1 MLKQLYT
8 RPVYI
13 TTNFIVVEQIL
24 IGADMATRFK
34 QEPTSRHK
42 HKKASHL
49 NDSTHNTP
57 QMPSSSVQHPLS
69 GLDNHQIPTQQ
80 SNQNSVFDQLGLSFW
95 RRLSL
100 KTKATTLAI
109 ALSTLPIVV
118 LGATA
123 YYITSK
129 TITNNVTQQQQARAI
144 ALADQFDNFISQRYL
159 DIQNLAQSNLLNDP
173 TVRTLFPTQS
183 KELSLEQYI
192 KNNPGYD
199 NIVVINPAGQ
209 VILQTAG
216 EGISNYSNVDYFQQ
230 SIQTK
235 RPVVTPPRKSLLT
248 GEYSIY
254 AAAPVINTTTGEVF
268 AVVRSRTPVQYFN
281 EILHAEAKNLAQSGN
296 RFGVEEY
303 FAVNDLGKVV
313 VAPTEHLDYIG
324 EDAQAVFPRVAP
336 RLINNTSV
344 GSLIDRDRVERQQYL
359 VAYTPIRQIESQTA
373 LNWSAMVA
381 LPTAQVFAARQG
393 LFLPFF
399 LGTTVFTILVGAIAA
414 YLVNRA
420 LRPVVNASLAVQ
432 KLGEGNLNTRLS
444 VQGKDELA
452 VLGSNINVMANQL
465 QSLLRQ
471 QEEVTEQAQ
480 LFADVTFR
488 IRRSLNVDDILK
500 TAVKEVRKVLKSDRV
515 VIYQFNSDL
524 SGTIVAEAVAPGW
537 TQALAETIDDP
548 CFKDRHI
555 QQYKNGRVRAIDNI
569 HQAGLTDCHIKTLE
583 RFEVKA
589 NLVAPILKDNQLL
602 GLLIAH
608 QCATTRAWQQAEID
622 LFTQLAT
629 QIGFA
634 LDQAYLLEQVEKARA
649 VAEEVSGDQRQQ
661 KESLQ
666 QQLIGLLSDVEQAAQ
681 GNLTVRA
688 EVTSGEIGT
697 VADFFN
703 SIIESLRQLATNVKT
718 AASQVNFAV
727 AENQGAMHQLADQ
740 ASQQAEA
747 IAHSLDSLAHM
758 TDSIQAVA
766 ASAHQA
772 AEVTRTASL
781 TAQVGGVAMN
791 HTVDSI
797 LNLRQT
803 VATTAGK
810 VRQLSESSQQISKVV
825 SLINQ
830 IALQTNVLA
839 INASIEANRAG
850 EEGRGFALVA
860 EEIGELASQSS
871 AATKEIEQIVENIQ
885 RETVEVAHAMEL
897 GTNQVIEGTN
907 LVEDTKKNLR
917 KIFDG
922 SRQIDQLVQ
931 SISHATIAQAQT
943 SQQVTQLIKE
953 IAIISEQTADSARQ
967 VSSSLQE
974 TTTVTQQLQASVG
987 VFKVDDE
994 S

>member
-1 MLKQLYT
+1 MQKQLQIL
-8 RPVYI
+8 PVYI
-13 TTNFIVVEQIL
+13 TTSCMVVEQIL
-24 IGADMATRFK
+24 IGAHMATRFK
-34 QEPTSRHK
+34 QESTSRHQ
-42 HKKASHL
+42 HKTATNL
-49 NDSTHNTP
+49 DNDRHSIDDISNRVQP
-57 QMPSSSVQHPLS
+57 QSGLDVNQSSVQPLRK
-69 GLDNHQIPTQQ
+69 
-80 SNQNSVFDQLGLSFW
+80 LGLPFW
-95 RRLSL
+95 QRLSL

-109 ALSTLPIVV
+109 ALSTLPIVII
-118 LGATA
+118 GATA
-123 YYITSK
+123 YYITNK
-129 TITNNVTQQQQARAI
+129 GITNNVTQQQQARAI
-144 ALADQFDNFISQRYL
+144 ALAGQFDNFIAQRYL
-159 DIQNLAQSNLLNDP
+159 DIQNLAQSSMLSDP
-173 TVRTLFPTQS
+173 AVRAIVPTQA
-183 KELSLEQYI
+183 KQFNLEQYI

-199 NIVVINPAGQ
+199 NIVVIDPAGQ
-209 VILQTAG
+209 VILQTTG
-216 EGISNYSNVDYFQQ
+216 EGIANYSNVDYFQQ
-230 SIQTK
+230 SIRTK

-254 AAAPVINTTTGEVF
+254 AAAPVIDTTTGEVF

-281 EILHAEAKNLAQSGN
+281 EILHAEAKTLARIGN
-296 RFGVEEY
+296 SFGVEEY
-303 FAVNDLGKVV
+303 FAINDLGKIV

-336 RLINNTSV
+336 RLANNTSV
-344 GSLIDRDRVERQQYL
+344 GSIIDRDRVERQQYL
-359 VAYTPIRQIESQTA
+359 VSYTPIRQIESQTD

-381 LPTAQVFAARQG
+381 LPTAQVFAAHQG

-399 LGTTVFTILVGAIAA
+399 LGTSAIALLIGAITA

-432 KLGEGNLNTRLS
+432 KLGNGHLNTRLS
-444 VQGKDELA
+444 VHGKDELA
-452 VLGSNINVMANQL
+452 MLGANINNMADQL
-465 QSLLRQ
+465 QGLLQQ

-488 IRRSLNVDDILK
+488 IRRSLNIDDILK
-500 TAVKEVRKVLKSDRV
+500 TAVKEVRKVLRCDRV
-515 VIYQFNSDL
+515 VIYRFNPDY
-524 SGTIVAEAVAPGW
+524 SGTVVAESVAPGW
-537 TQALAETIDDP
+537 TQALAESINDP

-583 RFEVKA
+583 RFDVKA

-608 QCATTRAWQQAEID
+608 HCATTRAWQQAEID

-649 VAEEVSGDQRQQ
+649 VAEEISQEQRQQ
-661 KESLQ
+661 KEALQ
-666 QQLIGLLSDVEQAAQ
+666 QQLLGLLSDVEEATK

-688 EVTSGEIGT
+688 EVTAGEIGT

-703 SIIESLRQLATNVKT
+703 SIIESLCQLATDVKT
-718 AASQVNFAV
+718 AATQVNVAV

-740 ASQQAEA
+740 ALQQAEA
-747 IAHSLDSLAHM
+747 IRHSLGSLAQM
-758 TDSIQAVA
+758 TDSIQDVA

-772 AEVTRTASL
+772 AEITRTASL

-797 LNLRQT
+797 LNLSQT
-803 VATTAGK
+803 VAETAGK

-897 GTNQVIEGTN
+897 GTNQVVEGTN
-907 LVEDTKKNLR
+907 LVEDTKKNLK
-917 KIFDG
+917 KIFDV

-943 SQQVTQLIKE
+943 SQQVTQLMKE
-953 IAIISEQTADSARQ
+953 IATVSEQTANSAQQ
-967 VSSSLQE
+967 VSGSLQQ
-974 TTTVTQQLQASVG
+974 TTTIAQQLQASVG
-987 VFKVDDE
+987 AFKVDFDE

>member
-1 MLKQLYT
+1 
-8 RPVYI
+8 
-13 TTNFIVVEQIL
+13 
-24 IGADMATRFK
+24 MATRFK
-34 QEPTSRHK
+34 QEPTSRHQ
-42 HKKASHL
+42 HKTASHL
-49 NDSTHNTP
+49 NDSKHNP
-57 QMPSSSVQHPLS
+57 RQMPSNRVQPHLS
-69 GLDNHQIPTQQ
+69 GLDIHQIPTQQ
-80 SNQNSVFDQLGLSFW
+80 SNQNSVLDKLGLSFW

-109 ALSTLPIVV
+109 ALSTIPIVV

-144 ALADQFDNFISQRYL
+144 ALAGQFDNFISQRYL
-159 DIQNLAQSNLLNDP
+159 DIQNLAQSSLLNNP
-173 TVRTLFPTQS
+173 SVSTLFPTQS
-183 KELSLEQYI
+183 KQLSLEQYI

-199 NIVVINPAGQ
+199 NIVVIDPAGQ

-216 EGISNYSNVDYFQQ
+216 EGIANYSSVDYFQQ

-235 RPVVTPPRKSLLT
+235 RPVVTSPRKSLLT

-254 AAAPVINTTTGEVF
+254 AAAPVINPTTGEVI

-303 FAVNDLGKVV
+303 FAVNDVGKIV
-313 VAPTEHLDYIG
+313 VAPTEHLNYIG

-381 LPTAQVFAARQG
+381 LPTAQVFAARQE
-393 LFLPFF
+393 LFLPFL
-399 LGTTVFTILVGAIAA
+399 LGTTAFTILVGAIAA

-432 KLGEGNLNTRLS
+432 KLGEGHLNTRLN

-537 TQALAETIDDP
+537 TQALAEIIDDP
-548 CFKDRHI
+548 CFKDGHI

-634 LDQAYLLEQVEKARA
+634 LDQAYLLEQVEQSRA

-661 KESLQ
+661 KEALQ
-666 QQLIGLLSDVEQAAQ
+666 QQLLGLLSNIEEAAQ

-688 EVTSGEIGT
+688 EVTAGEIGT

-703 SIIESLRQLATNVKT
+703 SIIESLRQLATDVKT
-718 AASQVNFAV
+718 ATSQVNVAV

-740 ASQQAEA
+740 ALQQADA
-747 IAHSLDSLAHM
+747 IAHSLDSLAQM
-758 TDSIQAVA
+758 TDSIQQVA

-871 AATKEIEQIVENIQ
+871 TATKEIEQIVENIQ

-907 LVEDTKKNLR
+907 LVEDTKKNLK
-917 KIFDG
+917 KIFDS

-953 IAIISEQTADSARQ
+953 IAINSEQTADSARQ
-967 VSSSLQE
+967 VSGSLQK
-974 TTTVTQQLQASVG
+974 TTTVARQLQASVDA
-987 VFKVDDE
+987 FKVDDE

>member
-1 MLKQLYT
+1 
-8 RPVYI
+8 
-13 TTNFIVVEQIL
+13 
-24 IGADMATRFK
+24 MATRFK
-34 QEPTSRHK
+34 QESKSKHQYKTATHGHDSPPTSQHAPRTQP
-42 HKKASHL
+42 HL
-49 NDSTHNTP
+49 PKLNTR
-57 QMPSSSVQHPLS
+57 
-69 GLDNHQIPTQQ
+69 
-80 SNQNSVFDQLGLSFW
+80 QNSARRSQQKSLLNKNKWGLSFW
-95 RRLSL
+95 QRLSL

-123 YYITSK
+123 YYITTKS
-129 TITNNVTQQQQARAI
+129 ITNNVTQQQQARAI
-144 ALADQFDNFISQRYL
+144 ALADQFDNFIAQRYL
-159 DIQNLAQSNLLNDP
+159 DIQNLAQSSFLNDP
-173 TVRTLFPTQS
+173 AIRSLFPTQAKQS
-183 KELSLEQYI
+183 SLEQYI

-199 NIVVINPAGQ
+199 NIVVISPSGQ
-209 VILQTAG
+209 VILQTSG
-216 EGISNYSNVDYFQQ
+216 EGITNYSNVDYFQQ
-230 SIQTK
+230 SISTK
-235 RPVVTPPRKSLLT
+235 RPVVTPPRKTLTT

-254 AAAPVINTTTGEVF
+254 AAAPVIDPTTGEVF
-268 AVVRSRTPVQYFN
+268 AVVRSRTPMQYFN
-281 EILHAEAKNLAQSGN
+281 EILHAEAKNLARSGN
-296 RFGVEEY
+296 RFGIEEY
-303 FAVNDLGKVV
+303 FAVNDLGKIV
-313 VAPTEHLDYIG
+313 VAPTEHLNYIG
-324 EDAQAVFPRVAP
+324 EDAQAVFPRTAA

-344 GSLIDRDRVERQQYL
+344 GSLIDRDRVERQEYL
-359 VAYTPIRQIESQTA
+359 VAYTPIRQIESQTE

-381 LPTAQVFAARQG
+381 LPVAQVFAARQG

-399 LGTTVFTILVGAIAA
+399 LGTTTVAIVVGAIAA

-432 KLGEGNLNTRLS
+432 KLGEGHLDTRIP
-444 VQGKDELA
+444 VQGGDELA
-452 VLGSNINVMANQL
+452 MLSSNINIMADQL
-465 QSLLRQ
+465 QNLLRQ

-488 IRRSLNVDDILK
+488 IRRSLNVEDILK
-500 TAVKEVRKVLKSDRV
+500 TAVKEVRKVLRSDRV

-524 SGTIVAEAVAPGW
+524 SGTVVAEAVAPGW

-569 HQAGLTDCHIKTLE
+569 HQAGLTDCHIKSLE
-583 RFEVKA
+583 QFEVKA

-608 QCATTRAWQQAEID
+608 QCATTRTWQQAEID

-634 LDQAYLLEQVEKARA
+634 LDQAYLLEQVETARS

-661 KESLQ
+661 KETLQ
-666 QQLIGLLSDVEQAAQ
+666 KQLLELLNDVEEAAN

-688 EVTSGEIGT
+688 EVTAGEIGT

-703 SIIESLRQLATNVKT
+703 SIIESLRQLATDVKT
-718 AASQVNFAV
+718 AASQVNVAV
-727 AENQGAMHQLADQ
+727 SDNQGAIQQLANQ
-740 ASQQAEA
+740 ALQQAAA
-747 IAHSLDSLAHM
+747 IAHSLDSLAQM
-758 TDSIQAVA
+758 TNSIQQVA

-803 VATTAGK
+803 VAAAASK

-830 IALQTNVLA
+830 IAMQTNVLA
-839 INASIEANRAG
+839 INASIEASRAG
-850 EEGRGFALVA
+850 EEGKGFALVA

-871 AATKEIEQIVENIQ
+871 VATKEIEQIVENIQ
-885 RETVEVAHAMEL
+885 RETVEVAHAMEI
-897 GTNQVIEGTN
+897 GTNQVVEGTN
-907 LVEDTKKNLR
+907 LVEDTKKNLK
-917 KIFDG
+917 KIFDV

-931 SISHATIAQAQT
+931 SISQATIAQAQT
-943 SQQVTQLIKE
+943 SQQVTQLIQE
-953 IAIISEQTADSARQ
+953 IALVSEQTADSARQ
-967 VSSSLQE
+967 VSGSLQE
-974 TTTVTQQLQASVG
+974 TTAVAQQLQTSVG
-987 VFKVDDE
+987 AFKVDE
-994 S
+994 QS

>member
-1 MLKQLYT
+1 
-8 RPVYI
+8 
-13 TTNFIVVEQIL
+13 
-24 IGADMATRFK
+24 MATRFK
-34 QEPTSRHK
+34 QESTSRHQ
-42 HKKASHL
+42 HKSANHL
-49 NDSTHNTP
+49 DSDRY
-57 QMPSSSVQHPLS
+57 SSDDVPNRVQPYS
-69 GLDNHQIPTQQ
+69 GLDINQPLIQPTRKLSLPFWQQ
-80 SNQNSVFDQLGLSFW
+80 
-95 RRLSL
+95 LSL

-109 ALSTLPIVV
+109 VLSTLPIIII
-118 LGATA
+118 GAAA
-123 YYITSK
+123 YHITNK
-129 TITNNVTQQQQARAI
+129 GITNNVTQQQQARAI
-144 ALADQFDNFISQRYL
+144 ALASQFDNFISQRYL
-159 DIQNLAQSNLLNDP
+159 DIQNLAQSSMLSDP
-173 TVRTLFPTQS
+173 AVRAIVSTQA
-183 KELSLEQYI
+183 KQFNLEQYI

-216 EGISNYSNVDYFQQ
+216 EGIANYSNVDYFQQ
-230 SIQTK
+230 SIKTK

-254 AAAPVINTTTGEVF
+254 AAAPVIDATTGEVF

-281 EILHAEAKNLAQSGN
+281 EILHAEAKTLARTGN
-296 RFGVEEY
+296 SFGVEEY
-303 FAVNDLGKVV
+303 FAVNDLGKIV

-324 EDAQAVFPRVAP
+324 EDAQAVFSRVAS
-336 RLINNTSV
+336 RLVNNTSV
-344 GSLIDRDRVERQQYL
+344 GSIIDRDRNERQEYL
-359 VAYTPIRQIESQTA
+359 VSYTPIRQIESQTD

-381 LPTAQVFAARQG
+381 LPTEQAFAARQG

-399 LGTTVFTILVGAIAA
+399 LGTSAIALLVGAIVA
-414 YLVNRA
+414 YFVNRA

-432 KLGEGNLNTRLS
+432 KIGNGHLNTRLS
-444 VQGKDELA
+444 VRGNDELA
-452 VLGSNINVMANQL
+452 MLGTNINNMAEQL
-465 QSLLRQ
+465 QILMQQ

-500 TAVKEVRKVLKSDRV
+500 TAVKEVRKVLRCDRV
-515 VIYQFNSDL
+515 VIYQFNPNY
-524 SGTIVAEAVAPGW
+524 SGTVVAESVAPGW
-537 TQALAETIDDP
+537 TQSLAETIDDP
-548 CFKDRHI
+548 CFRDRHI
-555 QQYKNGRVRAIDNI
+555 QQYQNGRVRAIDNI

-589 NLVAPILKDNQLL
+589 NLVAPILKDSQLL

-634 LDQAYLLEQVEKARA
+634 LDQAYLLEQVEKART
-649 VAEEVSGDQRQQ
+649 VAEEISNEQRWQ
-661 KESLQ
+661 KEVLQ
-666 QQLIGLLSDVEQAAQ
+666 QQLMGLLSDVEEATK

-688 EVTSGEIGT
+688 EVTAGEIGT

-718 AASQVNFAV
+718 AASQVNVAV
-727 AENQGAMHQLADQ
+727 AENQDAMHQLAEQ
-740 ASQQAEA
+740 ALQQATA
-747 IAHSLDSLAHM
+747 IAHSLDALAQM
-758 TDSIQAVA
+758 TDSIQQVA

-772 AEVTRTASL
+772 AEITRTASL

-791 HTVDSI
+791 HAVDSI

-803 VATTAGK
+803 VAETAGK

-830 IALQTNVLA
+830 IALQTNILA

-885 RETVEVAHAMEL
+885 RETVEVTRAMEL

-907 LVEDTKKNLR
+907 LVEDTKKNLK
-917 KIFDG
+917 KIFDV
-922 SRQIDQLVQ
+922 SCQIDQLVQ

-943 SQQVTQLIKE
+943 SQEVTQLMKE
-953 IAIISEQTADSARQ
+953 IATVSEQTANSAQQ
-967 VSSSLQE
+967 VSGSLQQ
-974 TTTVTQQLQASVG
+974 TTAIAQQLQTSVG
-987 VFKVDDE
+987 AFKVDDE

>member
-1 MLKQLYT
+1 
-8 RPVYI
+8 
-13 TTNFIVVEQIL
+13 
-24 IGADMATRFK
+24 MATRFK
-34 QEPTSRHK
+34 QESTSRHQ
-42 HKKASHL
+42 HKTANHL
-49 NDSTHNTP
+49 DNDRHSINDIPNRVQP
-57 QMPSSSVQHPLS
+57 QS
-69 GLDNHQIPTQQ
+69 GLDVNHSSIQPLRK
-80 SNQNSVFDQLGLSFW
+80 LGLPFW
-95 RRLSL
+95 QRLSL

-109 ALSTLPIVV
+109 ALSTLPIVII
-118 LGATA
+118 GATA
-123 YYITSK
+123 YYITNK
-129 TITNNVTQQQQARAI
+129 GITNNVTQQQQARAI
-144 ALADQFDNFISQRYL
+144 ALAGQFDNFIAQRYL
-159 DIQNLAQSNLLNDP
+159 DIQNLAQSSMLSDP
-173 TVRTLFPTQS
+173 AVRAIVPTQA
-183 KELSLEQYI
+183 KQFNLEQYI

-199 NIVVINPAGQ
+199 NIVVIDPAGQ

-216 EGISNYSNVDYFQQ
+216 EGIANYSNVDYFQQ
-230 SIQTK
+230 SIRTK

-254 AAAPVINTTTGEVF
+254 AAAPVIDTTTGEVF

-281 EILHAEAKNLAQSGN
+281 EILHAEAKTLARTGN
-296 RFGVEEY
+296 SFGVEEY
-303 FAVNDLGKVV
+303 FAINDLGKIV

-336 RLINNTSV
+336 RLANNTSV
-344 GSLIDRDRVERQQYL
+344 GSIIDRDRIERQQYL
-359 VAYTPIRQIESQTA
+359 VSYTPIRQIESQTD

-399 LGTTVFTILVGAIAA
+399 LGTSAIVLLIGAIAA

-432 KLGEGNLNTRLS
+432 QLGNGHLNTRLS
-444 VQGKDELA
+444 VHGKDELA
-452 VLGSNINVMANQL
+452 MLGANINNMADQL
-465 QSLLRQ
+465 QGLLQQ

-500 TAVKEVRKVLKSDRV
+500 TAVKEVRKVLRCDRV
-515 VIYQFNSDL
+515 VIYRFNPDY
-524 SGTIVAEAVAPGW
+524 SGTVVAESVAPGW
-537 TQALAETIDDP
+537 TQALAEIIDDP

-608 QCATTRAWQQAEID
+608 HCATTRAWQQAEID

-649 VAEEVSGDQRQQ
+649 VAEEISREQRQQ
-661 KESLQ
+661 KEALQ
-666 QQLIGLLSDVEQAAQ
+666 QQLLGLLSDVEEATK

-688 EVTSGEIGT
+688 EVTAGEIGT

-703 SIIESLRQLATNVKT
+703 SIIESLRQLATDVKT
-718 AASQVNFAV
+718 AATQVNVAV

-740 ASQQAEA
+740 ALQQAEA
-747 IAHSLDSLAHM
+747 IAHSLDSLAQM
-758 TDSIQAVA
+758 TDSIQDVA

-772 AEVTRTASL
+772 AEITRTASL

-803 VATTAGK
+803 VAETAGK

-897 GTNQVIEGTN
+897 GTNQVVEGTN
-907 LVEDTKKNLR
+907 LVEDTKKNLK
-917 KIFDG
+917 KIFDV

-943 SQQVTQLIKE
+943 SQQVTQLMKE
-953 IAIISEQTADSARQ
+953 IATVSEQTANSAQQ
-967 VSSSLQE
+967 VSGSLQQ
-974 TTTVTQQLQASVG
+974 TTTIAQQLQASVG
-987 VFKVDDE
+987 AFKVDDE